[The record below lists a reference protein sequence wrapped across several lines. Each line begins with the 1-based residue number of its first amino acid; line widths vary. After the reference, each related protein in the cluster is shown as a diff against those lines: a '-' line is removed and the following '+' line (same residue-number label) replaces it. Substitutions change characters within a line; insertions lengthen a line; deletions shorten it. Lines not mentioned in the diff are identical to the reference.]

1 MNLNYS
7 LLVGRYL
14 PTNYALAATYGNY
27 VPGPEPS
34 VTSNGDGSIAF
45 ITSVIF
51 IGILIWAWRASRG
64 SKKKADRKAVEQQ
77 RHQSSMQS
85 ASTSIAK
92 PETQP
97 IGSVYLLKAGP
108 FYKIGKSINF
118 EKRLKQ
124 IKLQLPYP
132 VEVVHTIST
141 PEHSKLEAYW
151 HQRFRSK
158 RTNGEWFLLT
168 DEDVEEFVGYL
179 GPSQEGL

>member
-1 MNLNYS
+1 MRRSYILWAVS
-7 LLVGRYL
+7 GLL
-14 PTNYALAATYGNY
+14 
-27 VPGPEPS
+27 
-34 VTSNGDGSIAF
+34 F
-45 ITSVIF
+45 ITSFTISNSGGDSFSQF
-51 IGILIWAWRASRG
+51 IYGIPFGIAAIVFLEEGFNARKR
-64 SKKKADRKAVEQQ
+64 SKRKLGAAQPYLEPLQ
-77 RHQSSMQS
+77 RHSSLMQS
-85 ASTSIAK
+85 ASTSTAK

-141 PEHSKLEAYW
+141 PEYSKLEAYW

-179 GPSQEGL
+179 RPKA

>member
-1 MNLNYS
+1 MRRSYILWAVS
-7 LLVGRYL
+7 GLL
-14 PTNYALAATYGNY
+14 
-27 VPGPEPS
+27 
-34 VTSNGDGSIAF
+34 F
-45 ITSVIF
+45 ITCFTIANSGSDFFSQLIYSIPF
-51 IGILIWAWRASRG
+51 GIAAITFLQEGFNARKR
-64 SKKKADRKAVEQQ
+64 SKRKLGAAQPYLEPLR

-85 ASTSIAK
+85 ASTSIAR

-97 IGSVYLLKAGP
+97 VGSVYLLKAGP

-141 PEHSKLEAYW
+141 PEYSKLEAYW

-168 DEDVEEFVGYL
+168 DEDVKEFIDYL